1 MGSQS
6 GESGDVSADGLV
18 EGEDCMGEALQM
30 ASITVLQ
37 KGRQTAGSASA
48 RDGRRSGSGERGQ
61 GQGEEVKNIIS
72 SSL

>member
-1 MGSQS
+1 MVWLK
-6 GESGDVSADGLV
+6 EKTA
-18 EGEDCMGEALQM
+18 CMDEAFQM
-30 ASITVLQ
+30 ASITLLQ

-61 GQGEEVKNIIS
+61 GQGEEAKNRIS